1 MIIKAAFATD
11 DGKSFI
17 KRHFGDAE
25 YFLIC
30 EITEDNYRLINKIAN
45 STEEE
50 RTHADPDKARGI
62 AEILVKE
69 NVNTAVS
76 FAFGPNIK
84 RIRKKF
90 VCVLVDDIP
99 IETAVR
105 TIRENLQVI
114 EGEWLKGEGRG
125 HISLKE

>member
-11 DGKSFI
+11 DGNSFI

-25 YFLIC
+25 YFLIY
-30 EITEDNYRLINKIAN
+30 EITEDNYRLIKKIAN

-50 RTHADPDKARGI
+50 KTHADPDKARGI
-62 AEILVKE
+62 VEILVKE

-76 FAFGPNIK
+76 FAFGSNIK

-105 TIRENLQVI
+105 TIRENSRVI